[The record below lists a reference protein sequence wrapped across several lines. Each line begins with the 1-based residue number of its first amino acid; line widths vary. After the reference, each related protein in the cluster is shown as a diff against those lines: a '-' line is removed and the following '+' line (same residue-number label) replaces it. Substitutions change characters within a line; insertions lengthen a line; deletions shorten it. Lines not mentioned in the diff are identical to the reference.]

1 MPDASAAPQA
11 APPVFAFLAFTSG
24 SYEGAIIRDMRLA
37 NDLHRR
43 GFKVHIYWIM
53 EKNPD
58 LVDKGIA
65 QTWLLSGLR
74 YQFKRP
80 SRLLDF
86 LGRCLGIFP
95 AHRRRLFLNQHP
107 GYVAGLMGNLMRV
120 ICDKGHGDPGLLNRL
135 EKRLIAD
142 GVTHLLPTFAWTCP
156 IAQRVKERGRAK
168 FDYLPTFQG
177 EEIFAHF
184 AMRIGRIDDYHAAL
198 RDTIT
203 GSPWPA
209 VAVSKDYIGRLHDEM
224 GINPASVRTIY
235 PGIELPEESDEAA
248 KRRSD
253 EGNAEGSGFGVQG
266 SGNTQDAAR
275 GAPDA
280 PSSPSSLR
288 RFVASS
294 LTKDQGQRTTD
305 FAALK
310 SIFRSLDPDLP
321 MVTYLGRQDPE
332 KGIDLLLYAARML
345 GDRGIKLQVV
355 CVGGSSF
362 GLQYRKSMEAIAEH
376 LRLKVYWK
384 GRVSNAVRGALFRQ
398 SRVVVYPSIH
408 REPFGM
414 VAAEAM
420 SYGTPVLV
428 PALGGITEVIEVDGK
443 QGGLAF
449 KAWDTVDL
457 AAQLERLLT
466 DDVLYAKLQAD
477 ARPLSELF
485 TVERMT
491 DAVLAHMGLPLRP

>member
-1 MPDASAAPQA
+1 MPEVADALAASPAAAPRTS
-11 APPVFAFLAFTSG
+11 PPVFAFLAFTSG

-43 GFKVHIYWIM
+43 GFKVHIYWMM
-53 EKNPD
+53 EKNTD
-58 LVDKGIA
+58 LVDKGIP
-65 QTWLLSGLR
+65 QTWLVSGLR
-74 YQFKRP
+74 YQFKKP
-80 SRLLDF
+80 SGLMDF
-86 LGRCLGIFP
+86 IGGLFSIFP
-95 AHRRRLFLNQHP
+95 AQRRRLFLNQHP
-107 GYVAGLMGNLMRV
+107 EYVAGLMGNLMRV
-120 ICDKGHGDPGLLNRL
+120 ICDNGRGDPGLLARL

-142 GVTHLLPTFAWTCP
+142 KVTHLLPTFAWTCP
-156 IAQRVKERGRAK
+156 IAERVKERGRAK

-184 AMRIGRIDDYHAAL
+184 AMHIGRLDDYHAAL
-198 RDTIT
+198 RQTIK
-203 GSPWPA
+203 GSPWPS

-224 GINPASVRTIY
+224 GIDPAGVRPIY
-235 PGIELPEESDEAA
+235 PGIELPEEKRVARSEEPESDQSAI
-248 KRRSD
+248 
-253 EGNAEGSGFGVQG
+253 GNSQSAI
-266 SGNTQDAAR
+266 TQDSA
-275 GAPDA
+275 
-280 PSSPSSLR
+280 LR
-288 RFVASS
+288 
-294 LTKDQGQRTTD
+294 TQD

-310 SIFRSLDPDLP
+310 TIFRSLNPDIP

-376 LRLKVYWK
+376 LRLHVFWK
-384 GRVSNAVRGALFRQ
+384 GRVTNAMRTALFRQ
-398 SRVVVYPSIH
+398 SRCVVYPSIH

-420 SYGTPVLV
+420 SYSTPVLV
-428 PALGGITEVIEVDGK
+428 PALGGITEVIEVNSQ

-449 KAWDTVDL
+449 RAWDTVDL
-457 AAQLERLLT
+457 ARQLERLLT
-466 DDVLYAKLQAD
+466 DEALYAKLQAD
-477 ARPLSELF
+477 ARPLAELF

-491 DAVLAHMGLPLRP
+491 DAVLGHMNLPMRP